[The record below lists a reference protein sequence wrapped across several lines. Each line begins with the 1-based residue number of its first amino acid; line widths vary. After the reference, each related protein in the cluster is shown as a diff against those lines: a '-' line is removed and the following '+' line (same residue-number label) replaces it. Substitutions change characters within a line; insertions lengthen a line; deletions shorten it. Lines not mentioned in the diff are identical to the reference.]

1 MAIAEASR
9 DGLTGT
15 VGVDVDAKADDDAD
29 DLALDAYSVAVSTAA
44 ERLIPSVASLRVTR
58 QVGGWTAGG
67 AGSAVA
73 IEPIGH
79 LVTSAHV
86 VAGSERGTATFVDG
100 AELDFEV
107 IGRDPLSDL
116 AVVRTKG
123 GSPRP
128 APLGHAERLRVG
140 QLVVAIGNPLGFAG
154 TVTAGVVSAL
164 GRSLATR
171 DGRASRL
178 VENVIQ
184 TDAALNPGNSGGALA
199 DFRGRVI
206 GINTAVAGIGLGLA
220 IPIDAAT
227 RAILENLI
235 VHGRVRR
242 AFLGI
247 VGGTRPLAPAGAS
260 RVGRARGLEIVQ
272 LLEPGPAASAGLRVG
287 DVVVE
292 LDGAPIEGVGD
303 LQRRL
308 VGDVIGRTVELR
320 FERGGQPRSVSISPV
335 ELAS

>member
-1 MAIAEASR
+1 M
-9 DGLTGT
+9 GT
-15 VGVDVDAKADDDAD
+15 LAPRLDLANDAGDQAADDRE
-29 DLALDAYSVAVSTAA
+29 ALDAYSVAVSTAA

-58 QVGGWTAGG
+58 QLGQWTAAG

-73 IEPIGH
+73 IEPIGY

-86 VAGSERGTATFVDG
+86 VDGSDKGVAAFVDG
-100 AELDFEV
+100 SELPFRV
-107 IGRDPLSDL
+107 VGRDPLSDL
-116 AVVRTKG
+116 AVVRTTG
-123 GSPRP
+123 GTPRP
-128 APLGHAERLRVG
+128 APFGDAARLRVG

-164 GRSLATR
+164 GRSLAAR

-199 DFRGRVI
+199 DSRGRVV

-220 IPIDAAT
+220 VPIDAST
-227 RAILENLI
+227 RQILDSLI
-235 VHGRVRR
+235 VDGRVRR

-247 VGGTRPLAPAGAS
+247 VGGTRPLGEGLS
-260 RVGRARGLEIVQ
+260 ERLGRRRGLEVVQ
-272 LLEPGPAASAGLRVG
+272 IMDPSPAAAAGLRVG
-287 DVVVE
+287 DIVVE
-292 LDGAPIEGVGD
+292 LDGVPIEGVAD

-308 VGDVIGRTVELR
+308 IGDAVGRRFDVRVDRGGELR
-320 FERGGQPRSVSISPV
+320 SMSISPV
-335 ELAS
+335 ELTA

>member
-1 MAIAEASR
+1 MATRAPGHARER
-9 DGLTGT
+9 DA
-15 VGVDVDAKADDDAD
+15 VHGVADDGVAD
-29 DLALDAYSVAVSTAA
+29 DREALDAYSVAVSTAA

-58 QVGGWTAGG
+58 QLGRWTAAG

-73 IEPIGH
+73 IEPVGH

-86 VAGSERGTATFVDG
+86 VDGSDQGVAAFVDG
-100 AELDFEV
+100 SELSFRV
-107 IGRDPLSDL
+107 VGRDPLSDL
-116 AVVRTKG
+116 AVVRTTG
-123 GSPRP
+123 GTPRP
-128 APLGHAERLRVG
+128 APFGDAAQLRVG

-164 GRSLATR
+164 GRSLAAR

-199 DFRGRVI
+199 DSRGRVV

-220 IPIDAAT
+220 VPIDTST
-227 RAILENLI
+227 RQILDSLI
-235 VHGRVRR
+235 VDGRVRR

-247 VGGTRPLAPAGAS
+247 VGGTRPLGEALAE
-260 RVGRARGLEIVQ
+260 RLGRRRGLEVVQ
-272 LLEPGPAASAGLRVG
+272 IMDPSPAAAAGLRVG

-292 LDGAPIEGVGD
+292 LDGSPIEGVAD

-308 VGDVIGRTVELR
+308 IGDAVGRRFDVRV
-320 FERGGQPRSVSISPV
+320 ERGGELRSMSISPV
-335 ELAS
+335 ELSA

>member
-1 MAIAEASR
+1 MAAIARPIELSR
-9 DGLTGT
+9 P
-15 VGVDVDAKADDDAD
+15 DDDAGD
-29 DLALDAYSVAVSTAA
+29 DGDREALDAYSLAVSTAA

-58 QVGGWTAGG
+58 QLGGWTAAG

-73 IEPIGH
+73 IEPVGY

-86 VAGSERGTATFVDG
+86 VAGSDQGVATFVDG
-100 AELDFEV
+100 AELSFRV
-107 IGRDPLSDL
+107 VGRDALSDL
-116 AVVRTKG
+116 AVVRTTG
-123 GSPRP
+123 GTPRQ
-128 APLGHAERLRVG
+128 APFGDAARLRVG

-164 GRSLATR
+164 GRSLAAR

-199 DFRGRVI
+199 DSRGRVV

-220 IPIDAAT
+220 VPIDGST
-227 RAILENLI
+227 RQILESLI
-235 VHGRVRR
+235 VDGRVRR

-247 VGGTRPLAPAGAS
+247 VGGTRPLAEALAE
-260 RVGRARGLEIVQ
+260 RLGRRRGLEVVQ
-272 LLEPGPAASAGLRVG
+272 IMDPSPAASAGLRVG

-292 LDGAPIEGVGD
+292 LDGAPIEGVAD

-308 VGDVIGRTVELR
+308 IGDAVGRRFDVRV
-320 FERGGQPRSVSISPV
+320 ERGGELRSMSISPV
-335 ELAS
+335 ELTA